1 MTAPLHVVLTVN
13 AAWNVLNFRRPLVE
27 ALVADGHKVTV
38 LAPQDPSAAVLGDI
52 GCRFVPLEMD
62 RKGLDPRRDAALALR
77 LRSHFAELAPD
88 VVLGFTIKNNL
99 YGALAARLLGVPFI
113 PNVTGL
119 GTAFLGGRLLG
130 TLARTLYRIAFR
142 GLPVVFFQNADDRD
156 LFVSSRLVRAEQA
169 RVLPGSGIDLAA
181 FPAAPSAVDAHP
193 TRFLMIA
200 RLLRDKGVYEF
211 VEAARILRQEGCH
224 AEFAL
229 LGAAGSDNRTAVSEE
244 DLAGWI
250 AEGAIDHLG
259 TLDDVRPTIAQSDC
273 VVLPSYREG
282 APRTLIEGAA
292 MARPAVATRVPGCTA
307 VVDDGV
313 TGLLCEARDARSLA
327 DAMARFAALDIDAQR
342 RMGLAAR
349 AKMEREFAVDI
360 VIARY
365 RRAIAEA
372 TADPA
377 GEA

>member
-181 FPAAPSAVDAHP
+181 FPAAPISA
-193 TRFLMIA
+193 
-200 RLLRDKGVYEF
+200 
-211 VEAARILRQEGCH
+211 
-224 AEFAL
+224 
-229 LGAAGSDNRTAVSEE
+229 
-244 DLAGWI
+244 
-250 AEGAIDHLG
+250 
-259 TLDDVRPTIAQSDC
+259 
-273 VVLPSYREG
+273 RE
-282 APRTLIEGAA
+282 
-292 MARPAVATRVPGCTA
+292 ARPIR
-307 VVDDGV
+307 
-313 TGLLCEARDARSLA
+313 
-327 DAMARFAALDIDAQR
+327 
-342 RMGLAAR
+342 
-349 AKMEREFAVDI
+349 
-360 VIARY
+360 
-365 RRAIAEA
+365 
-372 TADPA
+372 
-377 GEA
+377 